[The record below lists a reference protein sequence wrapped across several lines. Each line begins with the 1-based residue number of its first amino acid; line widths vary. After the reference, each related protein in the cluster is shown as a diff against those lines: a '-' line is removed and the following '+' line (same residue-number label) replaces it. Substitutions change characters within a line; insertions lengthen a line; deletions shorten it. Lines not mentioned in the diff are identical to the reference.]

1 MIENYISG
9 NLYNERFSES
19 SKEKCAAF
27 LIMAWFLIVNK
38 SSLKNYSTA
47 LSGFSSRS
55 LSLYYLFAFSQRNG
69 YSCNSSAKRS
79 SSCICFPL
87 F

>member
-1 MIENYISG
+1 MLMIENYISG

-19 SKEKCAAF
+19 SKEKCTAF

-47 LSGFSSRS
+47 L
-55 LSLYYLFAFSQRNG
+55 
-69 YSCNSSAKRS
+69 
-79 SSCICFPL
+79 
-87 F
+87 